1 MKCNAIWYRQPENK
15 SYKENKTTIQHKC
28 SPPLKRE
35 TNSKLPSQACKLGL
49 VKGFGKDIC
58 ELVLGVN
65 VVQVYIPFLVVVSQ
79 EMEVDIYMFG
89 FWVEN

>member
-1 MKCNAIWYRQPENK
+1 MIQKTRKQK
-15 SYKENKTTIQHKC
+15 LRYKENKTTIQYKR

-35 TNSKLPSQACKLGL
+35 TNPKLPSHECKLGS
-49 VKGFGKDIC
+49 VKGFGEDIC

-65 VVQVYIPFLVVVSQ
+65 VVQVYIPFLVVVSP